1 MKFTAW
7 GFYVFSFSFIFWP
20 RRNHSLS
27 IHWRRDTRKYKEKG
41 KGDHEDVAAINREA
55 LAQGQLMAASSRSL
69 RYATLR

>member
-1 MKFTAW
+1 
-7 GFYVFSFSFIFWP
+7 
-20 RRNHSLS
+20 LS